1 MFSPYINSHL
11 FAREDGGHTDVI
23 QVDADHLANGGAEFL
38 HREVFELLG
47 LLANDSVGDMLKL
60 EIT

>member
-1 MFSPYINSHL
+1 VFSPYINPHL
-11 FAREDGGHTDVI
+11 FAGENGGNTDII
-23 QVDADHLANGGAEFL
+23 QVNADHLANGSAEFL

-60 EIT
+60 EIA